1 MRAWLSVIVLIP
13 LPNLEIILIFRMH
26 SSSST
31 TSRIHILLLVSEAT
45 VSVSTQS
52 RHCWQLS
59 STITADTS
67 ISWSARVYL
76 VKAISVH
83 LHAILQHLSR
93 HILRMIHVV
102 FAMHWI
108 WLLHR
113 GLSHRR
119 SHHTG
124 RITTILIITSRLRV
138 RRQAVRLPILAL
150 FESTDSHEVVFAFL
164 RYS

>member
-1 MRAWLSVIVLIP
+1 MRAWFSVIILVSM
-13 LPNLEIILIFRMH
+13 PNLEIILIFRMH

-31 TSRIHILLLVSEAT
+31 TSRIYILLLVPEAT

-59 STITADTS
+59 STTTTDTS

-76 VKAISVH
+76 VKAISIHLHTIMVH
-83 LHAILQHLSR
+83 LSC
-93 HILRMIHVV
+93 HILRVVHVV

-119 SHHTG
+119 SNHTS
-124 RITTILIITSRLRV
+124 RITTILIIIGRLRM
-138 RRQAVRLPILAL
+138 RRQAVRVPILAL
-150 FESTDSHEVVFAFL
+150 FESTDSHEVVFTFL